1 MRLHSSLGCLWFTR
15 YRSRLSGCING
26 VCVRLAYH
34 VLYTSP
40 VKLVCIEN
48 CYCRYTDCILFLDVG
63 ITLSLSVLNTP
74 NCIVIGDTSN
84 LYLNKRSSVCKVISI
99 QDKHFDC
106 TSMSN

>member
-1 MRLHSSLGCLWFTR
+1 MVYALTC
-15 YRSRLSGCING
+15 RLSGCING

-48 CYCRYTDCILFLDVG
+48 CYCRYTDCILFFGVG
-63 ITLSLSVLNTP
+63 ITLSESVLNTP
-74 NCIVIGDTSN
+74 NYIVIGDTSN
-84 LYLNKRSSVCKVISI
+84 LYLNKLRSVCKVISI

-106 TSMSN
+106 TSLSD